1 MITGAA
7 KLAIVSAALCVITT
21 SALAQ
26 GIRPECMKMK
36 DKIGCTCALENG
48 GVVVPATRGNGPRW
62 YHRVGQN
69 THINDAFVR
78 CSMIR
83 KGLSPAR

>member
-7 KLAIVSAALCVITT
+7 RLAIVFAALCLITT
-21 SALAQ
+21 SAPAQ

-48 GVVVPATRGNGPRW
+48 GVVVPATRGHGPRW
-62 YHRVGQN
+62 YHRVGAN
-69 THINDAFVR
+69 AHINDAFVR
-78 CSMIR
+78 CNMSR
-83 KGLSPAR
+83 RGLSPAR